1 MGLPLKKDH
10 WVLIDFWCEHL
21 ENKTNQDIPCRHRT
35 YFWFKVNK
43 KYTRIVKVDG
53 WDQQETVHA
62 FVDNK
67 TLDVYKPASWK
78 TPVKD
83 ARYNLEKDYEQLLND
98 CEWTGGY
105 LYKSGVKKVKAYGT

>member
-1 MGLPLKKDH
+1 MKQEHIDLINE
-10 WVLIDFWCEHL
+10 WCNVLEI
-21 ENKTNQDIPCRHRT
+21 KTNKDAPTPNRT

-53 WDQQETVHA
+53 WDKHESVHA
-62 FVDNK
+62 FIANK

-105 LYKSGVKKVKAYGT
+105 LYKSGVKKVKAYGTK